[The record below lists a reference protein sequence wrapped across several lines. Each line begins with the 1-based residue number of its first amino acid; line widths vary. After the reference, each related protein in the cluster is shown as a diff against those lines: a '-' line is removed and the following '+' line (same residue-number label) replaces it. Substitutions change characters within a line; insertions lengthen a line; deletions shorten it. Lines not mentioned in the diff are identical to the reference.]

1 MVIPKVSIESRFF
14 PNFTRFEGDNRT
26 IFNSYEY
33 RLNWKMAYKNS
44 YDELIT
50 IQRFAIDP
58 QIDFYHRFLATVSS
72 CVQIKFLE
80 FVFSYYLNY

>member
-1 MVIPKVSIESRFF
+1 
-14 PNFTRFEGDNRT
+14 
-26 IFNSYEY
+26 
-33 RLNWKMAYKNS
+33 MAYKNS

-80 FVFSYYLNY
+80 FVFPYYLNY